1 MPRVQTTR
9 TVRVA
14 LVLLRAYLILMLV
27 LILVGFI
34 RNRSSLGRPTHPS
47 VGAAAA
53 PMTRPTAPPVY
64 PTLPAASSQ
73 PLPVRG
79 TP

>member
-27 LILVGFI
+27 LILIGFI

-47 VGAAAA
+47 LGAPAV
-53 PMTRPTAPPVY
+53 PMTRPTAPVY
-64 PTLPAASSQ
+64 TTLPASSSE
-73 PLPVRG
+73 PLSLRG